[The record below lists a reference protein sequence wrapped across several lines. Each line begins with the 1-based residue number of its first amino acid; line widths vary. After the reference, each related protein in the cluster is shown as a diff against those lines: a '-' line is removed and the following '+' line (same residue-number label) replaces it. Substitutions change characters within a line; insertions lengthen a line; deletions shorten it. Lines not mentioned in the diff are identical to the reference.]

1 MLKDYFGQPDYIE
14 GIGEIYPIKVLEYQE
29 FQQLAQRYITIDKK
43 ALEIELGE
51 KFKESTLMLVLS
63 QIKAYEIA
71 NDDNRLALVSSSELE
86 QFKILR
92 EAEYKLN
99 IEDFEKVLK
108 MILHKDVF
116 YDEDGVRFKIQDEDV
131 LSEKEINQENFDEFK
146 KVVMRQNLLFTP
158 LYYEDP
164 ILQSI
169 LMSLRENKAQES
181 NSQFDLETICQ
192 VVSNEKKI
200 PQYELQNFTYYM
212 LIADYTRLSVI
223 DNHDLGKQV
232 KSSGFASEGFEI
244 PKRDEIVNLY
254 KHPEAT
260 MIEFNSAVFDKGDKL

>member
-51 KFKESTLMLVLS
+51 EFKESTLMLVLS

-71 NDDNRLALVSSSELE
+71 NDDNRLALVGSNELE
-86 QFKILR
+86 QFKVLR

-116 YDEDGVRFKIQDEDV
+116 YDEDGVRFKIQDEDI

-244 PKRDEIVNLY
+244 PKRDEVVNLY
-254 KHPEAT
+254 KHPEDT